1 MTRCYRD
8 HEKSVAFYHI
18 RPKALGV
25 YVPVFN
31 FRYPLSK
38 SYDFFKL
45 TSFTFYEEKVFNRL
59 KTCKGQKYRHSSWHI
74 SSPACWSIGP
84 RTVVIIFSQD
94 TVPLNRQ
101 GWVINL
107 SISGRC
113 GCSYFRTL
121 VFPKR
126 LFWLRDVFLC
136 LPRVSQM
143 ALHGLIIIVWG
154 SSDLPACKTQHAIAS
169 N

>member
-1 MTRCYRD
+1 MIRCYSD
-8 HEKSVAFYHI
+8 HVKSVAFYHI

-59 KTCKGQKYRHSSWHI
+59 KTCNGQKYRHSSWHI

-107 SISGRC
+107 STYKAGTVVVVISVLLSSQN
-113 GCSYFRTL
+113 GCSDYVMSFCVL
-121 VFPKR
+121 HVFAR
-126 LFWLRDVFLC
+126 WLC
-136 LPRVSQM
+136 M
-143 ALHGLIIIVWG
+143 VW
-154 SSDLPACKTQHAIAS
+154 SS
-169 N
+169 